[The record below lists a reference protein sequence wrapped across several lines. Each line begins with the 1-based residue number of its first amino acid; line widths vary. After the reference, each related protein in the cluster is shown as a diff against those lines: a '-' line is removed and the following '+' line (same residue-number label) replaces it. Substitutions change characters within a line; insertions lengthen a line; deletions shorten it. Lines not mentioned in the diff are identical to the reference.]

1 MLKAHKNTNAM
12 LTDKGHDIQKYHD
25 SFLRLSAIMEQ
36 TAKNPIKMQKR
47 TVIWTLFVSELRFLI
62 GASVLIGL
70 LENLSHT
77 NTFLNFRA
85 SNCLTFTSSCQWN
98 IKSDEMQNQLQ

>member
-36 TAKNPIKMQKR
+36 AAKNPIKMQKR
-47 TVIWTLFVSELRFLI
+47 TVIWTLFVSE
-62 GASVLIGL
+62 
-70 LENLSHT
+70 
-77 NTFLNFRA
+77 
-85 SNCLTFTSSCQWN
+85 
-98 IKSDEMQNQLQ
+98 